1 MHVKLL
7 YGNYLRYLTQIKLNL
22 YFSAYCYLSA
32 FFLIIF
38 ECFPMI
44 LDVILPLNES
54 RPFQLVVLTEY
65 FVNQERYI
73 HYLILHELLT
83 GLVAINVFCGTGVIL
98 VMYIM
103 HACALFKIAR

>member
-1 MHVKLL
+1 MHLEQL
-7 YGNYLRYLTQIKLNL
+7 FGNYNLTHIKLNL
-22 YFSAYCYLSA
+22 HFSAYCYLSS
-32 FFLIIF
+32 FFLTIF

-44 LDVILPLNES
+44 LNVILPLNDS
-54 RPFQLVVLTEY
+54 RSFRPVVLTEY

-83 GLVAINVFCGTGVIL
+83 GYVAINVFCGIGVII

>member
-1 MHVKLL
+1 MYLKPLF
-7 YGNYLRYLTQIKLNL
+7 GNYLRNLTQIKLSL
-22 YFSAYCYLSA
+22 HFSAYCYLSM
-32 FFLIIF
+32 FFITIF

-44 LDVILPLNES
+44 LNVILPLNES

-65 FVNQERYI
+65 FVNQERFI
-73 HYLILHELLT
+73 HYLILHEILT
-83 GLVAINVFCGTGVIL
+83 AYVAINAFCGIGVII